1 MTYTYLSDNNY
12 ELFKKLSSLFSIL
25 EKNWKENEPFSEYEI
40 SDSLDKLNI
49 LCLKLSLIFEK
60 IRIIITKRWAE
71 LDEKSKEIIIT
82 IAYFLADEIR
92 DDLEDPVVNQKKLN
106 TRGIQVF
113 LQVMDDFI
121 DTVFDLIEEENPE
134 LQEIIDKSIKNIIAC
149 NQQTLS

>member
-82 IAYFLADEIR
+82 IAYFLADKIR
-92 DDLEDPVVNQKKLN
+92 DDLEDLVVNQKKLN

-113 LQVMDDFI
+113 LQVVGDFI
-121 DTVFDLIEEENPE
+121 DAVFDLVEEENPE
-134 LQEIIDKSIKNIIAC
+134 LQEIIDKSIKNIILC

>member
-49 LCLKLSLIFEK
+49 LCLKLSPIFEK

-82 IAYFLADEIR
+82 IAYFLTDEIR
-92 DDLEDPVVNQKKLN
+92 DDLEDLSQ
-106 TRGIQVF
+106 T
-113 LQVMDDFI
+113 
-121 DTVFDLIEEENPE
+121 
-134 LQEIIDKSIKNIIAC
+134 KNITHGAYRYFSKSWM
-149 NQQTLS
+149 TLLIQFLT

>member
-49 LCLKLSLIFEK
+49 LCLKLSPIFEK

-82 IAYFLADEIR
+82 IAYFLTDEIR
-92 DDLEDPVVNQKKLN
+92 DDLEDLSQ
-106 TRGIQVF
+106 T
-113 LQVMDDFI
+113 
-121 DTVFDLIEEENPE
+121 
-134 LQEIIDKSIKNIIAC
+134 KNITHGAYRYFFKSWM
-149 NQQTLS
+149 TLLIQFLT